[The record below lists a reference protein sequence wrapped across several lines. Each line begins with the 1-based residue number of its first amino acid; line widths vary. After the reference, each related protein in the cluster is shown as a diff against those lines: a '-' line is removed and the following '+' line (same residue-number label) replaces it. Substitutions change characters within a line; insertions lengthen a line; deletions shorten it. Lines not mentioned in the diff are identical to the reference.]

1 MIVSFIRVF
10 QITAANI
17 KARHELLEGAI
28 GVLPEEETA
37 YKWVNQLSW
46 ILPIV
51 VITGALLDMLLVYV
65 YMKFA
70 HPWKYILSF
79 KAENEGEEL
88 RPNSSKND
96 EDKSGQNSE
105 ATIEEIFDNVQKEIL
120 ARKAI
125 RDEAHTAILHWNGI
139 HSEYQETISYEI
151 EVQNCDANNK
161 NMKHVIII

>member
-1 MIVSFIRVF
+1 MIFSFIRVF
-10 QITAANI
+10 QITVVNI

-28 GVLPEEETA
+28 GVLPEEEIA

-79 KAENEGEEL
+79 KAENEGGEHW
-88 RPNSSKND
+88 PNSSQSD
-96 EDKSGQNSE
+96 ENISRQNCE
-105 ATIEEIFDNVQKEIL
+105 VTIEEIFDNVKKEIL

-125 RDEAHTAILHWNGI
+125 RDEAHAAILH
-139 HSEYQETISYEI
+139 
-151 EVQNCDANNK
+151 
-161 NMKHVIII
+161 

>member
-28 GVLPEEETA
+28 GVFPEEEIA
-37 YKWVNQLSW
+37 YKWVNRLSW
-46 ILPIV
+46 ILPMV
-51 VITGALLDMLLVYV
+51 VIIGALFDMLLVYV

-79 KAENEGEEL
+79 KAENERGEP
-88 RPNSSKND
+88 RPNISQDD
-96 EDKSGQNSE
+96 ETISGQNSE

-125 RDEAHTAILHWNGI
+125 RDEAHTAILH
-139 HSEYQETISYEI
+139 
-151 EVQNCDANNK
+151 
-161 NMKHVIII
+161 

>member
-17 KARHELLEGAI
+17 KVRHKLLEGAI
-28 GVLPEEETA
+28 GVLPEEEIA

-46 ILPIV
+46 ILPV
-51 VITGALLDMLLVYV
+51 VIIIGALLDMLLVYV

-79 KAENEGEEL
+79 KAENEGGEH
-88 RPNSSKND
+88 RPNSSQND
-96 EDKSGQNSE
+96 EDISGQNSE

-139 HSEYQETISYEI
+139 HSEYQETISNEI

-161 NMKHVIII
+161 NMK

>member
-1 MIVSFIRVF
+1 MLTRQASKQDVLVLTTLHYSKLIVSFIRVF

-28 GVLPEEETA
+28 GVLPEEEIA

-79 KAENEGEEL
+79 KAENEGGEH
-88 RPNSSKND
+88 RRNSSQND

-125 RDEAHTAILHWNGI
+125 RDEAHAAILH
-139 HSEYQETISYEI
+139 
-151 EVQNCDANNK
+151 
-161 NMKHVIII
+161 

>member
-1 MIVSFIRVF
+1 MIVSFIGVF

-88 RPNSSKND
+88 RPNSSQND
-96 EDKSGQNSE
+96 ENILGQNGE
-105 ATIEEIFDNVQKEIL
+105 ATIEDIFDNVQKEIL

-125 RDEAHTAILHWNGI
+125 RDEAHRAILYWNGI
-139 HSEYQETISYEI
+139 HSEYQETISNEI
-151 EVQNCDANNK
+151 EVQNCDTNNK
-161 NMKHVIII
+161 NMKYV

>member
-28 GVLPEEETA
+28 GVLPEEEIA

-51 VITGALLDMLLVYV
+51 VIIGALLDMLLVYV

-79 KAENEGEEL
+79 KAENEGGEH
-88 RPNSSKND
+88 RPNSSQSD
-96 EDKSGQNSE
+96 ENSMSEQNSE

-125 RDEAHTAILHWNGI
+125 RDEAHMAILHWNGI
-139 HSEYQETISYEI
+139 HSEYHETISNEI
-151 EVQNCDANNK
+151 EVQNCEANNK
-161 NMKHVIII
+161 DMKYV

>member
-28 GVLPEEETA
+28 GVLPEEEIA

-46 ILPIV
+46 ILPVV
-51 VITGALLDMLLVYV
+51 VIIGALLDLLLVYV

-70 HPWKYILSF
+70 HPWKNILSF
-79 KAENEGEEL
+79 KAENEGGEHG
-88 RPNSSKND
+88 PNNSQND
-96 EDKSGQNSE
+96 ENISGQNSE
-105 ATIEEIFDNVQKEIL
+105 VTIEEIFDNVQKEIL

-125 RDEAHTAILHWNGI
+125 KDEAHKAILQWNGI
-139 HSEYQETISYEI
+139 QTE
-151 EVQNCDANNK
+151 
-161 NMKHVIII
+161 

>member
-1 MIVSFIRVF
+1 MILTFIRVF

-28 GVLPEEETA
+28 GVLPEEEIA

-46 ILPIV
+46 ILPV
-51 VITGALLDMLLVYV
+51 VIIIGAILDMLLVYV

-79 KAENEGEEL
+79 KAENEGEEH
-88 RPNSSKND
+88 RPNSSQSD
-96 EDKSGQNSE
+96 EDISGQNSE

-125 RDEAHTAILHWNGI
+125 RDEAHTAILH
-139 HSEYQETISYEI
+139 
-151 EVQNCDANNK
+151 
-161 NMKHVIII
+161 

>member
-1 MIVSFIRVF
+1 MIFSFIRVF

-28 GVLPEEETA
+28 GVLPEEEIA

-46 ILPIV
+46 ILPII
-51 VITGALLDMLLVYV
+51 VIIGALLDMLLVYV

-79 KAENEGEEL
+79 KAENEGGEHW
-88 RPNSSKND
+88 PNSSQSD
-96 EDKSGQNSE
+96 ENISRQNCE
-105 ATIEEIFDNVQKEIL
+105 VTIEEIFDNVKKEIL

-125 RDEAHTAILHWNGI
+125 RDEAHTGILH
-139 HSEYQETISYEI
+139 
-151 EVQNCDANNK
+151 
-161 NMKHVIII
+161 

>member
-37 YKWVNQLSW
+37 YKLVNQLSW

-51 VITGALLDMLLVYV
+51 VIIGALFDMLLVYV

-79 KAENEGEEL
+79 KAENEGGEHW
-88 RPNSSKND
+88 PNSSQSD
-96 EDKSGQNSE
+96 ENISRQNCE
-105 ATIEEIFDNVQKEIL
+105 VTIEEIFDNVKKEIL

-125 RDEAHTAILHWNGI
+125 RDEAHTGILH
-139 HSEYQETISYEI
+139 
-151 EVQNCDANNK
+151 
-161 NMKHVIII
+161 

>member
-28 GVLPEEETA
+28 GVLPEEEIA

-51 VITGALLDMLLVYV
+51 VIIGALLDMLLVYV

-79 KAENEGEEL
+79 KGENEGGEHI
-88 RPNSSKND
+88 PNSSQND
-96 EDKSGQNSE
+96 EDISDQNSE
-105 ATIEEIFDNVQKEIL
+105 ATIEEIFESVQKEIL
-120 ARKAI
+120 ARKFI
-125 RDEAHTAILHWNGI
+125 RNEAHTAILH
-139 HSEYQETISYEI
+139 
-151 EVQNCDANNK
+151 
-161 NMKHVIII
+161 

>member
-17 KARHELLEGAI
+17 KARHKLLEGAI
-28 GVLPEEETA
+28 GVLPEEEIA
-37 YKWVNQLSW
+37 YKLVNQLSW

-51 VITGALLDMLLVYV
+51 VIIGALLDMLLVYV

-79 KAENEGEEL
+79 KVENEGGEH
-88 RPNSSKND
+88 RPNSPQND
-96 EDKSGQNSE
+96 ENISGQNSE
-105 ATIEEIFDNVQKEIL
+105 PTIEEIFDNVQKEIL

-125 RDEAHTAILHWNGI
+125 KDEAHRAILHWNGI
-139 HSEYQETISYEI
+139 HSEYQETNSNEI

-161 NMKHVIII
+161 NMKYRPI